1 MRLTNTGS
9 GARARVRYRAGD
21 EASLA
26 GLRPRSDGD
35 FECLIDIDRSA
46 SARAQGCVEGIGP
59 LTHLLHFS
67 ERGNT
72 GSLFSERASPC
83 AEKIGRRYLLFL
95 LGAFLEPYH
104 ALNLSVEHEGQD
116 RATLWQALFDVEL
129 RRDACRGNDE
139 STRD

>member
-1 MRLTNTGS
+1 VRKAAL
-9 GARARVRYRAGD
+9 RV
-21 EASLA
+21 
-26 GLRPRSDGD
+26 
-35 FECLIDIDRSA
+35 
-46 SARAQGCVEGIGP
+46 SARRRTFFIS
-59 LTHLLHFS
+59 LS
-67 ERGNT
+67 EAT
-72 GSLFSERASPC
+72 PASFFPNVRRH
-83 AEKIGRRYLLFL
+83 ALKIGRRHLLFL